1 MREFIA
7 GSSSARRSEQKSLP
21 SVTILMET
29 CFFRSVCNNQGE
41 EAALCGCLPPI
52 GTTAVIPAWFAP

>member
-1 MREFIA
+1 MMEFAA
-7 GSSSARRSEQKSLP
+7 GSSSVRTKEQKSLP
-21 SVTILMET
+21 SVTTLMEHVLEV
-29 CFFRSVCNNQGE
+29 SDNQAE